1 MTGLL
6 NSTIPLWIAIIA
18 YLLYKKMK
26 EGQGGKGT
34 SMTRSKVVGLAAGFG
49 GLMLFVAP
57 SIGTG
62 TLSAVGTAA
71 LILSSISWAIGSLYS
86 GRAKLPVSI
95 FASSGMVMITGGLML
110 IAVSFA
116 VGEYHN
122 LDLFQISGV
131 SMIAQIY
138 LIAIITIIGF
148 TDFYWLLRT
157 TSASLAN
164 TFAYASP
171 IIAVLLGGA
180 ILQEEITAITAV
192 AMIIILLGVALMVT
206 KTGKKTGAIASDDTK
221 IPSKAHS
228 LSVIKSKSG
237 KALSQLSYRL
247 RKL

>member
-6 NSTIPLWIAIIA
+6 NSTISLWIAIIA

-26 EGQGGKGT
+26 EGRGGKGT
-34 SMTRSKVVGLAAGFG
+34 SMIRSKVVGLAAGFG
-49 GLMLFVAP
+49 GLMLLVAP
-57 SIGTG
+57 SIGAG
-62 TLSAVGTAA
+62 TLSPVGTAA

-86 GRAKLPVSI
+86 ARAKLPVSI

-164 TFAYASP
+164 TFAYVSP

-180 ILQEEITAITAV
+180 ILHEEITAITVV
-192 AMIIILLGVALMVT
+192 AMIIILLGVALMLT
-206 KTGKKTGAIASDDTK
+206 KTGKKTGAIALDDTK

-228 LSVIKSKSG
+228 LSVIKSKSR